1 MLSSTH
7 SATLFGVSAL
17 SVSVEANSGER
28 GDPRVV
34 LVGLPDAAVKESI
47 DRVQSSLAT
56 GGFSLPRTRVT
67 INLAPADIKKEGNT
81 FDLPVALCLLASTK
95 QLSVEKM
102 AQFLIAGELGL
113 SGMLRN
119 VRGGLSMALLAKEKN
134 LRGVILPMDSAVEA
148 SFVQGVDVYGVHS
161 LSETVDFLNGKINI
175 QPLSN
180 KHLGSQSDPKKSF
193 VNDFNEVKGQKKLR
207 RAVEVAVS
215 GGHNLLMLSTYCL
228 IYMQSKSLF
237 CSYLI

>member
-34 LVGLPDAAVKESI
+34 LVGLPDAAVKESL
-47 DRVQSSLAT
+47 DRVQSSLTT

-67 INLAPADIKKEGNT
+67 INLAPADIKKEGST
-81 FDLPVALCLLASTK
+81 FDLPVALCILASTK

-113 SGMLRN
+113 SGMLRP
-119 VRGGLSMALLAKEKN
+119 VRGGLSMALLAKQKK
-134 LRGVILPMDSAVEA
+134 LRGVILPMESAIEA
-148 SFVQGVDVYGVHS
+148 SLVQGVDVYGVNS
-161 LSETVDFLNGKINI
+161 LSETVDFLNGKCTI
-175 QPLSN
+175 QTLSN
-180 KHLGSQSDPKKSF
+180 DLGAQSHPKKSF
-193 VNDFNEVKGQKKLR
+193 ANDFNEVKGQVKLR

-228 IYMQSKSLF
+228 IYMQAKSLF